1 MMWHIFC
8 FMHHR
13 HEIKYYDGVYSM
25 EKFKKILIA
34 NRGEIAVRIIRTC
47 RDMGIR
53 TVAVYSQADTDALH
67 VKLADD
73 AFEIGPPE
81 AVESYLNF
89 DKIIHIAR
97 QSGADAIHPG
107 YGFLAENPDFVE
119 RCEKEKIIFIGPSS
133 ECMSKAKPKNRAR
146 QLMKMINIPVTPG
159 CDDAITN
166 GTEEGTRRAR
176 EIAAEIGY
184 PVIVKPSGGGGGIGI
199 MMARNEDELSR
210 AIKGAETRG
219 RKAFGMSSFYIE
231 KFLHGMKH
239 VEFQVLA
246 DSHGNVVHLGER
258 DCSIQRRFQKLVEE
272 APCPIV
278 SPFWRMKMGAAA
290 IDVALA
296 LDYVGALTVEFFYF
310 PEERKFY
317 FNEINSRLQVEHCV
331 TEMVTGIDII
341 REQIRIAEGEELSF
355 NQDDIRMNVHAIEC
369 RINAEDALRNFIPSP
384 GVITRL
390 RLPHG
395 PGIRIDEGVYEGYT
409 FPYYYDS
416 LMMKLMSVGK
426 TREDAIARMK
436 RALGELELK
445 GPKTT
450 IPFHHVILSE
460 EEFLSGDYT
469 TDLADQPKI
478 KHRLQI

>member
-1 MMWHIFC
+1 
-8 FMHHR
+8 
-13 HEIKYYDGVYSM
+13 M

-53 TVAVYSQADTDALH
+53 TVAVFSQADADALH
-67 VKLADD
+67 VRLADETY
-73 AFEIGPPE
+73 EIGPPE
-81 AVESYLNF
+81 AAESYLNF
-89 DKIIHIAR
+89 EKIVNVAK
-97 QSGADAIHPG
+97 QSGVDAIHPG
-107 YGFLAENPDFVE
+107 YGFLSENPEFVE
-119 RCEKEKIIFIGPSS
+119 LCEKENIIFIGPTS
-133 ECMSKAKPKNRAR
+133 ECMFKAKPKNRAR
-146 QLMKMINIPVTPG
+146 QLMRMINIPVTPG

-166 GTEEGTRRAR
+166 GTAEGTRRAR
-176 EIAAEIGY
+176 EIARDIGY

-199 MMARNEDELSR
+199 MIARNEEELGR
-210 AIKGAETRG
+210 AIAGAETRG
-219 RKAFGMSSFYIE
+219 RKAFGTSSFYIE
-231 KFLHGMKH
+231 KYLRGMKH

-246 DSHGNVVHLGER
+246 DRYGNVVHLGER
-258 DCSIQRRFQKLVEE
+258 DCSVQRRFQKLVEE
-272 APCPIV
+272 SPCPIV

-355 NQDDIRMNVHAIEC
+355 NQDDIRMRVHAIEC
-369 RINAEDALRNFIPSP
+369 RVNAEDALRNFIPSP
-384 GVITRL
+384 GVVRKL

-395 PGIRIDEGVYEGYT
+395 PGIRVDEGIYEGYL
-409 FPYYYDS
+409 FPFYYDS
-416 LMMKLMSVGK
+416 LMMKIMSVGT
-426 TREDAIARMK
+426 TRMDAIARMQ
-436 RALGELELK
+436 RAIGEIELT

-450 IPFHHVILSE
+450 LPFHHVILRE
-460 EEFLSGDYT
+460 EDFVNGNYT
-469 TDLADQPKI
+469 TDLADRPDIRGKL
-478 KHRLQI
+478 K

>member
-1 MMWHIFC
+1 M
-8 FMHHR
+8 
-13 HEIKYYDGVYSM
+13 K
-25 EKFKKILIA
+25 KFKKILIA

-47 RDMGIR
+47 RDMGIG
-53 TVAVYSQADTDALH
+53 TVAVYSQADGNALH
-67 VKLADD
+67 VRLADE
-73 AFEIGPPE
+73 ACEIGPPE
-81 AVESYLNF
+81 ATQSYLNYE
-89 DKIIHIAR
+89 KIIDAAKK
-97 QSGADAIHPG
+97 SGADAIHPG
-107 YGFLAENPDFVE
+107 YGFLSENPDFVE
-119 RCEKEKIIFIGPSS
+119 QCEKDQIVFIGPSS

-159 CDDAITN
+159 CDDAIAD
-166 GTEEGTRRAR
+166 GTEQGMVRAR

-199 MMARNEDELSR
+199 MIAHNEEELAK
-210 AIKGAETRG
+210 AISGAQTRG
-219 RKAFGMSSFYIE
+219 RKAFGSSSFYIE
-231 KFLHGMKH
+231 KYLHGMKH

-246 DSHGNVVHLGER
+246 DRRGNVVHLGER
-258 DCSIQRRFQKLVEE
+258 DCSVQRRFQKLVEE

-310 PEERKFY
+310 PEDRKFY

-331 TEMVTGIDII
+331 TELVTGIDII

-355 NQDDIRMNVHAIEC
+355 NQDDVKLLGHAIEC

-384 GVITRL
+384 GVISKL
-390 RLPHG
+390 RLPQG
-395 PGIRIDEGVYEGYT
+395 PGIRIDEGIYEGYP
-409 FPYYYDS
+409 FPFHYDS

-426 TREDAIARMK
+426 TREEAIARMQ
-436 RALGELELK
+436 RALHEIELQ

-450 IPFHHVILSE
+450 MPFHHVILKE
-460 EEFLSGDYT
+460 EDFILGDYT
-469 TDLADQPKI
+469 TSLADKPEI
-478 KHRLQI
+478 KAKLKP

>member
-478 KHRLQI
+478 KHRLQR

>member
-1 MMWHIFC
+1 M
-8 FMHHR
+8 
-13 HEIKYYDGVYSM
+13 K
-25 EKFKKILIA
+25 KFQKILIA

-47 RDMGIR
+47 KDMGIR
-53 TVAVYSQADTDALH
+53 TVAVYSQADTEALH
-67 VKLADD
+67 VRMADETY
-73 AFEIGPPE
+73 EIGQPE
-81 AVESYLNF
+81 AAESYLNF
-89 DKIIHIAR
+89 EKIVAVAR
-97 QSGADAIHPG
+97 QSNADAIHPG
-107 YGFLAENPDFVE
+107 YGFLSENPEFVE
-119 RCEKEKIIFIGPSS
+119 LCEKENIIFIGPSS
-133 ECMSKAKPKNRAR
+133 QCMFKAKPKNRAR

-166 GTEEGTRRAR
+166 GTEAGTRRAR
-176 EIAAEIGY
+176 EIAAEVGY

-199 MMARNEDELSR
+199 MIARNEEELSK
-210 AIKGAETRG
+210 AIAGAETRG
-219 RKAFGMSSFYIE
+219 RKAFGTSSFYIE
-231 KFLHGMKH
+231 KYLHGMKH

-246 DSHGNVVHLGER
+246 DQYGNVVHLGER
-258 DCSIQRRFQKLVEE
+258 DCSVQRRFQKLVEE

-355 NQDDIRMNVHAIEC
+355 SQDDIRMRVHAIEC

-384 GVITRL
+384 GIIRKL
-390 RLPHG
+390 LLPHG
-395 PGIRIDEGVYEGYT
+395 PGIRIDEGIYEGYN
-409 FPYYYDS
+409 FPFYYDS
-416 LMMKLMSVGK
+416 LMMKMMSVGK
-426 TREDAIARMK
+426 TRAEAIARMR
-436 RALGELELK
+436 RAMSELDLQ

-450 IPFHHVILSE
+450 IPFHNVILKEDDFVDGS
-460 EEFLSGDYT
+460 YT
-469 TDLADQPKI
+469 TDLADRPDI
-478 KHRLQI
+478 KNKLKP